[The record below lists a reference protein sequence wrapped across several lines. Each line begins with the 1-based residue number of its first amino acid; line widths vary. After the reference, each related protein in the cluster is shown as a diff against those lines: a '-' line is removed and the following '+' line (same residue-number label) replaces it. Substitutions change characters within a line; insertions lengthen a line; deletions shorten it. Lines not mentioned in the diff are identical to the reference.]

1 LQFAF
6 GDQGLLAAVKFVQ
19 VGFDAGEQG
28 GDFGLD
34 FGLESGLGG
43 DEVGFG
49 DEFEVLRRISVV
61 FLWSGRKDVFTLVVC
76 RTFERRGKSDTPA
89 SKVLIEESSS
99 ARDSRR
105 DETQPSNE
113 CAIL

>member
-1 LQFAF
+1 
-6 GDQGLLAAVKFVQ
+6 LLPAVEFVQ

-49 DEFEVLRRISVV
+49 DEFEVLRA
-61 FLWSGRKDVFTLVVC
+61 G
-76 RTFERRGKSDTPA
+76 
-89 SKVLIEESSS
+89 
-99 ARDSRR
+99 
-105 DETQPSNE
+105 
-113 CAIL
+113 